1 MSLRNI
7 ASIAIA
13 LLLGIVAVVLIRGV
27 LTSNKPSPVAGVG
40 LTPVVVA
47 ALPIERGVALKP
59 VMLKVVSYPNNAVPP
74 GAFKTVAE
82 VAGGASPR
90 TALRSLAPNE
100 PLMVEKLSGAGGKA
114 NLSVMMTPGMRA
126 VSIRSDDVAGVAGF
140 VLPGDRV
147 DILLT
152 RSIGAGPTSS
162 TVTQVLAEDAQVVG
176 VDQLNDTQ
184 ADKPVVAKAVTVEVT
199 PDQAQAISLAHAVG
213 SISLALRQ
221 ISDRDKL
228 SHKITTVAELGGPG
242 PRRVLDARP
251 RARPRTTATVIQI
264 RVTRGVDTTGYPIG
278 SR

>member
-90 TALRSLAPNE
+90 TALGSLAPNE
-100 PLMVEKLSGAGGKA
+100 PMMVEKFSGAGGKA

-152 RSIGAGPTSS
+152 RWIGAGRTSS
-162 TVTQVLAEDAQVVG
+162 SVTEVLAEDAQVVG

-213 SISLALRQ
+213 SISLSLRQ
-221 ISDRDKL
+221 VSDRDKL
-228 SHKITTVAELGGPG
+228 VRKATTVAELGGPG
-242 PRRVLDARP
+242 PRRVADARP
-251 RARPRTTATVIQI
+251 RARTGPTTTVIQI